1 MDWMRFIK
9 VYVELHGGL
18 PEVVHMDPPWRVAG
32 KDPTRGLALPYP
44 TMRFEEIKAIPVER
58 ILMNG
63 YLFIWVTPRV
73 RNGVEAWLRACG
85 FRFEGDL
92 YWMKMSR
99 KGRLQSKMGSTLMSA
114 VEVLMVSR
122 KGEVPPLQRIFSLGV
137 NVILAERLRNSEK
150 PQEVYQ
156 RIERVF
162 GGTRKLDLFAR
173 RANVRR
179 NWTSIGLDL
188 PFSTPEVA
196 ERLGPVE

>member
-1 MDWMRFIK
+1 
-9 VYVELHGGL
+9 
-18 PEVVHMDPPWRVAG
+18 
-32 KDPTRGLALPYP
+32 
-44 TMRFEEIKAIPVER
+44 
-58 ILMNG
+58 
-63 YLFIWVTPRV
+63 
-73 RNGVEAWLRACG
+73 
-85 FRFEGDL
+85 
-92 YWMKMSR
+92 
-99 KGRLQSKMGSTLMSA
+99 MSA
-114 VEVLMVSR
+114 VEVLMR
-122 KGEVPPLQRIFSLGV
+122 KGEVPPSQRIFSLGV